1 MDGSHEPLVGVTST
15 SLVPLSVPPGL
26 FELWLASHGANTR
39 RVYAIAVRDFA
50 SYVYQDA
57 DGRRDRARRN
67 AQGYVDAALGRL
79 LAGRGTANALA
90 LMWRTD
96 LQKRKM
102 ANNTINRSL
111 SALRSLVT
119 HARTLALVEWA
130 LEVPS
135 LVRILYRDT
144 RGPGSSA
151 VKRML
156 VAVEQGPSAAR
167 DRALLWCL
175 YGMALRC
182 SEVAQL
188 DLADV
193 DLEGKILHVIGKGD
207 DGQKSPVPMPVV
219 LVAALRQWI
228 EVRGACAGPLFLNCD
243 RGRKTPTRL
252 SRWGIAA
259 VVRIA
264 GNAAGVR
271 CRPHGL
277 RHTAITE
284 ALIATKGDLTKVA
297 AFSRHSDFRTLKIY
311 DDRRRAA
318 GAEVAELVTRV
329 VRPMRRLRWGR
340 IQDPSQ
346 P

>member
-1 MDGSHEPLVGVTST
+1 MDGTALAVVST
-15 SLVPLSVPPGL
+15 SLVPLAVPPGL
-26 FELWLASHGANTR
+26 FELWLASHVENTR

-50 SYVYQDA
+50 SYVYQDRKDA
-57 DGRRDRARRN
+57 APGTRDPRRSAS
-67 AQGYVDAALGRL
+67 GYVDPAIGQL
-79 LAGRGTANALA
+79 LAGRGSANALA

-96 LQKRKM
+96 MQQRRM

-111 SALRSLVT
+111 SALRSLVS
-119 HARTLALVEWA
+119 HARKLALIEWA

-135 LVRILYRDT
+135 LVRVLYRDT

-151 VKRML
+151 VRRML

-193 DLEGKILHVIGKGD
+193 DLEGKLLYVVGKGD
-207 DGQKSPVPMPVV
+207 GGQKTQVPAPAAV
-219 LVAALRQWI
+219 LTAIRQWI
-228 EVRGACAGPLFLNCD
+228 DVRGPCSGPLFLNCD
-243 RGRKTPTRL
+243 RASKSTRL

-284 ALIATKGDLTKVA
+284 ALVATNGDLTRVA
-297 AFSRHSDFRTLKIY
+297 VFSRHSDFRTLKIY

-318 GAEVAELVTRV
+318 DAEVAELVTRT
-329 VRPMRRLRWGR
+329 VRPAYRRGRLRWTR
-340 IQDPSQ
+340 LRDA
-346 P
+346 

>member
-1 MDGSHEPLVGVTST
+1 MDGNLAEVMNTGLAPL
-15 SLVPLSVPPGL
+15 PVPPGL
-26 FELWLASHGANTR
+26 FELWLASHPQSTR

-50 SYVYQDA
+50 SYIYQDA
-57 DGRRDRARRN
+57 GSGRAGRSAE
-67 AQGYVDAALGRL
+67 GYVNSALGRL
-79 LAGRGTANALA
+79 LAARGTANALA

-96 LQKRKM
+96 LQRRKM

-111 SALRSLVT
+111 SALRSLVS
-119 HARTLALVEWA
+119 HARTLALIEWA

-135 LVRILYRDT
+135 LVRVLYRDT
-144 RGPGSSA
+144 RGPGSGA

-156 VAVEQGPSAAR
+156 AAVENGPSAAR
-167 DRALLWCL
+167 DRALIWCL

-193 DLEGKILHVIGKGD
+193 DLEGKVLQVIGKGD
-207 DGQKSPVPMPVV
+207 DGQKTPVPMPVLV
-219 LVAALRQWI
+219 VAAVRQWI
-228 EVRGACAGPLFLNCD
+228 EVRGSASGPLFLNCD

-284 ALIATKGDLTKVA
+284 ALTATGGDLTKVA

-311 DDRRRAA
+311 DDRRRAP

-329 VRPMRRLRWGR
+329 IRPMRRLRWGR
-340 IQDPSQ
+340 IHDGNRS
-346 P
+346 